1 MSRAMSA
8 QATSREKQGLSSSA
22 DISKQAKSN
31 LTKLAV
37 WISDR
42 NIPFPVTNIGM
53 IVMLL
58 CADYFRRRRH
68 SSLGLQQSADQ
79 LAL

>member
-42 NIPFPVTNIGM
+42 NIPFRLPI
-53 IVMLL
+53 
-58 CADYFRRRRH
+58 
-68 SSLGLQQSADQ
+68 SA
-79 LAL
+79 